1 MESATM
7 FLSTPQAAERLGIS
21 PRTLEQYRRTGEGP
35 VFHRFGYLVRYLAAN
50 IDAWAAA
57 RRRITTADDGNA
69 QWERARSHGRRPPRR
84 VTGERN
90 APRGRGVSS
99 DIETAGSDDIELQ
112 TFAVYF
118 MCPGWNGTA
127 PGRLRFQ
134 CRLPLQ
140 FRCRLTNSAR

>member
-1 MESATM
+1 MGQATM

-35 VFHRFGYLVRYLAAN
+35 VFHRFGYLVRYLAAD

-69 QWERARSHGRRPPRR
+69 QWERARSHGCRPPRR

-90 APRGRGVSS
+90 APHGRGGASPP
-99 DIETAGSDDIELQ
+99 IQEHRI
-112 TFAVYF
+112 
-118 MCPGWNGTA
+118 
-127 PGRLRFQ
+127 R
-134 CRLPLQ
+134 
-140 FRCRLTNSAR
+140 